1 MISPL
6 PFEDL
11 EFVLLN
17 AGHDLSGFCS
27 AEPELDEF
35 LKEDAL
41 VNQNNLISVTRL
53 VFWKGNLV
61 GFFTLINDSI
71 EVRTVEACDREED
84 YHFRKY
90 PALKIARLATHSD
103 YERFGIGRSMLEEDL
118 CDLNFPLPLCRL
130 SYYYGRFKA

>member
-1 MISPL
+1 MQSTPALTNKQAYLNDLPL

-17 AGHDLSGFCS
+17 ADHDLSGFHS
-27 AEPELDEF
+27 SEPELNEF

-53 VFWKGNLV
+53 VFFKGDLV
-61 GFFTLINDSI
+61 GYFTLINDSI
-71 EVRTVEACDREED
+71 EVRAVEECDREES

-90 PALKIARLATHSD
+90 PALKIARLATHND
-103 YERFGIGRSMLEEDL
+103 FERFGVGRSML
-118 CDLNFPLPLCRL
+118 RL
-130 SYYYGRFKA
+130 SLIHI